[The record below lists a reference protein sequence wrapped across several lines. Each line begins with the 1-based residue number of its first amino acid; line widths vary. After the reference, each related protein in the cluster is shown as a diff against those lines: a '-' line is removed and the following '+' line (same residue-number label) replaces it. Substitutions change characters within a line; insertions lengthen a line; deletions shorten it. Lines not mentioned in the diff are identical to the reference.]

1 MEMNVK
7 SETDT
12 KILCEIEEVD
22 HTLLNL
28 LKEELYKVKGV
39 TATSYSIEHPL
50 IKKANF
56 YVETDGKIKPRDA
69 VKEAITSI
77 KKEIKDFL
85 TAFSKIKK

>member
-7 SETDT
+7 SETDN
-12 KILCEIEEVD
+12 KILCEIEEID

-28 LKEELYKVKGV
+28 LKEELYKVKGI
-39 TATSYSIEHPL
+39 TAASYNIEHPL

-69 VKEAITSI
+69 VKEAIMNI
-77 KKEIKDFL
+77 KREIKDFR
-85 TAFSKIKK
+85 TAFSKLKK